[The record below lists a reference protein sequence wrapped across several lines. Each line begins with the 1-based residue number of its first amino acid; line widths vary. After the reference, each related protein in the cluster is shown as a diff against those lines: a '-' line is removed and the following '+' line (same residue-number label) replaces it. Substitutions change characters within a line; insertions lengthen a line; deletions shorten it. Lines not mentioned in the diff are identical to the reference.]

1 MEETEQTAQRRTRVT
16 GRHTDADR
24 WKAEREG
31 KCGARKRETENC
43 SQGLGWGWGAVM
55 LVSSSAQ
62 QRMEGTV
69 SACVLWKGIALS
81 QDSEKVFFIK
91 GEIKTLPEKE

>member
-1 MEETEQTAQRRTRVT
+1 
-16 GRHTDADR
+16 
-24 WKAEREG
+24 
-31 KCGARKRETENC
+31 
-43 SQGLGWGWGAVM
+43 
-55 LVSSSAQ
+55 
-62 QRMEGTV
+62 MEGTV